1 MERRAEELEIAE
13 KSIVEARFEDWNR
26 KIKEEK
32 HGEVTA
38 ERRKIYVENCEK
50 TIRDKVRSEYEETS
64 WEDKKRSKKS
74 RRITLG
80 EARLGQEEKNK
91 QNVERSR
98 QTDEAY
104 MLKIMKRLLETRLE
118 ANVKKKAEKRRKEE

>member
-13 KSIVEARFEDWNR
+13 KTIVEARFEDWNR

-50 TIRDKVRSEYEETS
+50 TIRDKVRSEYEEAS

-74 RRITLG
+74 RRITLIKTTL
-80 EARLGQEEKNK
+80 EQEEK
-91 QNVERSR
+91 RSKMWKGL
-98 QTDEAY
+98 D
-104 MLKIMKRLLETRLE
+104 
-118 ANVKKKAEKRRKEE
+118 